1 MTVACVGLGSNLGDP
16 VRQVE
21 TAMDELARLPET
33 RLAARSSLYR
43 SRPVGPQ
50 DQPEFIN
57 AVVVL
62 ETALTAFTLLRHMQA
77 LENNHARQRGGQ
89 RWGPRTLDLD
99 LLLYG
104 DEVLDTDELKVPHPE
119 MCRRGFVLQPLL
131 EIAPDTVIPGAGAV
145 RDVIKG
151 VDTSDL
157 VRLNAP

>member
-1 MTVACVGLGSNLGDP
+1 MTSACIGLGSNLGDP

-21 TAMDELARLPET
+21 SAMDELARLPDT
-33 RLAARSSLYR
+33 RLTARSSLYR

-57 AVVVL
+57 AVVRL
-62 ETALTAFTLLRHMQA
+62 ETALTAFTLLQHMQA
-77 LENNHARQRGGQ
+77 IENNHDRRRGGR

-104 DEVLDTDELKVPHPE
+104 DEVVDTDELKVPHPE

-131 EIAPDTVIPGAGAV
+131 EIAPDAVIPGSAPV
-145 RDVIKG
+145 RELIRD

-157 VRLNAP
+157 VRLTAP